1 MVFKLNYI
9 ICSAIWFD
17 DGKEYP
23 HQPKNITTGYVVTGR
38 RHHNCFMT
46 HTILKGEKSEKGIEP
61 IQGFISSN
69 DLFLDRKQAS
79 EFAFNACQIDSDD
92 GKLFSEDLY

>member
-1 MVFKLNYI
+1 MGFNKDYI

-23 HQPKNITTGYVVTGR
+23 HQPKNINTGYVIAGR

-46 HTILKGEKSEKGIEP
+46 NSIINDSKNKIKS
-61 IQGFISSN
+61 IQGFLTSN
-69 DLFLDRKQAS
+69 DLFLNRKDAS
-79 EFAFNACQIDSDD
+79 DFAFKCGQIKSDSEC
-92 GKLFSEDLY
+92 LFSEDLY